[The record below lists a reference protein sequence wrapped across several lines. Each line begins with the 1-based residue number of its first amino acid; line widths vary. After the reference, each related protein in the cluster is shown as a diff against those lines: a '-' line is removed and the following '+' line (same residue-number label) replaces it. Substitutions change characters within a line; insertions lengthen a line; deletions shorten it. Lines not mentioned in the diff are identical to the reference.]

1 SAPTVLT
8 VVLLH
13 ASDAVG
19 AVNAGVAVHSIV
31 ASAPGE
37 PIVGDCE
44 SICVNVCDTVTELF
58 PQASTALHVLVIV
71 FVHVPAVTSAPTV
84 FTVAPL
90 QASLAVGA
98 VNVGVAVH
106 SIVAFA
112 PGAPI
117 V

>member
-1 SAPTVLT
+1 
-8 VVLLH
+8 

-19 AVNAGVAVHSIV
+19 AVNAGVAVHSIF

-71 FVHVPAVTSAPTV
+71 FEQDVPEVTSAPTV
-84 FTVAPL
+84 LTVAPL
-90 QASLAVGA
+90 HASLAVGA
-98 VNVGVAVH
+98 VKVGDAVH
-106 SIVAFA
+106 SIVAAA
-112 PGAPI
+112 PADPI
-117 V
+117 VGACVSRKVIV